1 VRPNRAVKAERA
13 SGRQYDPEIRPM
25 RERYWKVFGAL
36 LAADPD
42 FAAVVTRHGGAAG
55 HLTLFPDARFRAITP
70 RVNVLAYL
78 SLGAGQRLAYVHV
91 RPNPEE
97 SPESWHPRITALRAE
112 LAEVLD
118 RPLEGD
124 WSSDTGLHNLASR
137 HLAQVKTALQALTRA
152 FAPEAEAADPR

>member
-1 VRPNRAVKAERA
+1 
-13 SGRQYDPEIRPM
+13 
-25 RERYWKVFGAL
+25 
-36 LAADPD
+36 
-42 FAAVVTRHGGAAG
+42 
-55 HLTLFPDARFRAITP
+55 
-70 RVNVLAYL
+70 
-78 SLGAGQRLAYVHV
+78 VHV